1 LTGRAYLLG
10 LICCLLSPWA
20 LASTQ
25 IFRESGPPTL
35 EIRDYPIQAVNNSG
49 SQYQFVLSV
58 LGADQDEGFLPLLAI
73 GARKAAPGE
82 TYWLALW
89 NLSNTPPSAWQRVRA
104 GMGLPGSPRANS
116 PSTLSFNDLP
126 EPCLSL
132 RSLRAGVWT
141 RARWKIVD
149 QTIRYS
155 GYVSP
160 ARFFV
165 NNYADNGADLDERR
179 FHQTYTLLELYEAI
193 SQTEPSPDHLSVAE
207 IMEIK
212 YHLLVNRRLSGL
224 FLPRESVNEV
234 VQRFESH
241 LRSQTGNTASYL
253 HANANLYRLGLEEI
267 DFGLPGRVPI
277 CRGALLSI
285 RGSALPAE
293 FPKWSKR
300 NPFDLDYSPFEKP
313 AIREL
318 IQKYPDEDIPLA
330 FYVLASEYKL
340 KPILIADF
348 FKREGG
354 FTRES
359 SRVWRITLDQALEM
373 TNIPLLYRALGRIS
387 GYALN
392 KKDYPRFS
400 RRSTAAGV
408 EPVRLF
414 ARLDWTF
421 DPDTNDLLLKAL
433 DKRRA
438 NPLADSTHREDQA
451 AKARLESLRAAND
464 GYLAVYLRSLFED
477 EVRSTLKLGR
487 RAIFDRDLARFESEQ
502 NYLEALRLVREFG
515 ADTNLP
521 AQSWDTILNA
531 WALVRTKGVPRS
543 AEIKRFLD
551 RLRRIEA
558 SRIPTDH
565 QAAVRRILN
574 GDLAL
579 MKVSHRRP
587 PSD

>member
-1 LTGRAYLLG
+1 LSARAYLLG
-10 LICCLLSPWA
+10 FICCLFSSLA
-20 LASTQ
+20 GASTQ
-25 IFRESGPPTL
+25 IFKESAAPTL
-35 EIRDYPIQAVNNSG
+35 EIRNYPIQAVNNSG
-49 SQYQFVLSV
+49 SEYQFVLSV
-58 LGADQDEGFLPLLAI
+58 LGADQPEGFLPLLAI
-73 GARKAAPGE
+73 GARKADGE
-82 TYWLALW
+82 NHWLALW
-89 NLSNTPPSAWQRVRA
+89 NLSHTPPSAWQRVRA
-104 GMGLPGSPRANS
+104 GLGVPGSPRGS
-116 PSTLSFNDLP
+116 KPSTTLSFNDFP

-141 RARWKIVD
+141 RARWTIID

-155 GYVSP
+155 GFVSP

-165 NNYADNGADLDERR
+165 NNYANNGADLEERR

-193 SQTEPSPDHLSVAE
+193 SHTDPTPDHLSVAE

-241 LRSQTGNTASYL
+241 LRSQSGNTASYL
-253 HANANLYRLGLEEI
+253 HAHANLYRLGLEEI

-277 CRGALLSI
+277 CRGALLSM

-293 FPKWSKR
+293 LPKWSKR
-300 NPFDLDYSPFEKP
+300 NPFDLDYNPFEKP

-318 IQKYPDEDIPLA
+318 IEKYPDEDIPLA
-330 FYVLASEYKL
+330 FYVLASEYQL
-340 KPILIADF
+340 KPILVADF
-348 FKREGG
+348 FKRDGG
-354 FTRES
+354 IKRES
-359 SRVWRITLDQALEM
+359 SHVWRVTLDQALEM

-392 KKDYPRFS
+392 KKDYSRFS

-414 ARLDWTF
+414 ARLDWNF
-421 DPDTNDLLLKAL
+421 DPDTNDLLVTAL

-438 NPLADSTHREDQA
+438 NPLAASVHLEDQA
-451 AKARLESLRAAND
+451 ATARLESL
-464 GYLAVYLRSLFED
+464 LAGQGGQLATYLRRLFED
-477 EVRSTLKLGR
+477 EVRSTLKLGS
-487 RAIFDRDLARFESEQ
+487 RAIFDRDLVQFEAEQ
-502 NYLEALRLVREFG
+502 QYREALRLVREFG

-531 WALVRTKGVPRS
+531 WELVRSKGVPRS
-543 AEIKRFLD
+543 AEVKRFVD
-551 RLRRIEA
+551 RLRRMEA
-558 SRIPTDH
+558 SGIPTDH
-565 QAAVRRILN
+565 RAAVTRILN
-574 GDLAL
+574 DDLAL
-579 MKVSHRRP
+579 TKVRNARP